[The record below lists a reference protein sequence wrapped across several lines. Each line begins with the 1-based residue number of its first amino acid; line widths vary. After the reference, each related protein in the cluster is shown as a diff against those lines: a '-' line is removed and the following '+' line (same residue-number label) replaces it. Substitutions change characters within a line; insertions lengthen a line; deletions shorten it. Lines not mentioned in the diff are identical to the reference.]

1 MRYTML
7 CWILLLTFQFQMCG
21 KIIIDMRTKCKQR
34 RYSIQGII
42 EMICGEHCFWLLP
55 LASQAKA
62 VIVKIEQA
70 RNKEPSFRHRLLK
83 AKTML
88 LLSHNR
94 STFSCPHCNMFRDW
108 IGCFF
113 NWLFFFFNLQKHFK
127 IDRCDS
133 MVLIS
138 NDAQST
144 FCFIQLFKSHQ
155 FWFMKSNYLT
165 SILQLIN
172 GSVQQLMEALYY
184 K

>member
-1 MRYTML
+1 ML

-42 EMICGEHCFWLLP
+42 EMICGEHYFWLLP
-55 LASQAKA
+55 LASQATA

-94 STFSCPHCNMFRDW
+94 SIFSCPHCNMFRDW

-113 NWLFFFFNLQKHFK
+113 NWLFFF
-127 IDRCDS
+127 
-133 MVLIS
+133 LIS
-138 NDAQST
+138 
-144 FCFIQLFKSHQ
+144 KSISRLTGATVWSSLAMMHNQ
-155 FWFMKSNYLT
+155 PSVSYNYLNHI
-165 SILQLIN
+165 SFGL
-172 GSVQQLMEALYY
+172 
-184 K
+184 